1 MHWFQV
7 TATSPI
13 SETSWPGGWSTDHR
27 CFYTLAKHLRRNWL
41 KHDGR
46 GSFRKPIGMELE
58 TPTNYFLWATYH
70 VMTSYWCQSYPYF
83 LAAAYMEDCLR
94 SSKSQCH
101 DSTTE
106 PPFFDTRSLSG
117 NIWWKFHDG
126 FGASKLNIGRFQ
138 FLGVSNQP
146 LVQKIRW
153 MFFFR
158 TEDSEMFCFV
168 LFTGSLFFLVG
179 EGFKQKLVHKKS
191 TEKQVHQKSLVICC
205 I

>member
-1 MHWFQV
+1 
-7 TATSPI
+7 
-13 SETSWPGGWSTDHR
+13 
-27 CFYTLAKHLRRNWL
+27 
-41 KHDGR
+41 
-46 GSFRKPIGMELE
+46 
-58 TPTNYFLWATYH
+58 
-70 VMTSYWCQSYPYF
+70 
-83 LAAAYMEDCLR
+83 MEDCLR

>member
-1 MHWFQV
+1 
-7 TATSPI
+7 
-13 SETSWPGGWSTDHR
+13 
-27 CFYTLAKHLRRNWL
+27 
-41 KHDGR
+41 
-46 GSFRKPIGMELE
+46 
-58 TPTNYFLWATYH
+58 
-70 VMTSYWCQSYPYF
+70 
-83 LAAAYMEDCLR
+83 MEDCLR
-94 SSKSQCH
+94 SSKSKCH

-126 FGASKLNIGRFQ
+126 FGASKLNIRRFQ
-138 FLGVSNQP
+138 FLGGVSNQP

-168 LFTGSLFFLVG
+168 LFCSLVHCFFLVG

-191 TEKQVHQKSLVICC
+191 MEKQVHQKPWLFVVYRG
-205 I
+205 